1 MQAKYTYIP
10 AKREH
15 HKKRVAAYCR
25 VSTLLTEQEESIE
38 FQRSY
43 YQTYI
48 ENNPD
53 WEFAG
58 IFSDEKSGVCASNR
72 EGFQQLIDAALEGTV
87 DYILCKSVSRFSRNM
102 VDCQKYIKILKSHG
116 VHVYFEK
123 ENIDTGNPSSG
134 MMFSFLSTIS
144 QDESRSISDNVK
156 WGYRER
162 FRRGE
167 YNLGNNR
174 VLGYDSVDGKLVPND
189 DAKIIRLIF
198 QLYLEDRSPSQVA
211 EALKS
216 VGIVGRNGKPLTI
229 NGISYIPSNKVYV
242 GDKLLQKRAPKNF
255 LTKQPEKP
263 GVAGGADFKS
273 LYFFD
278 DHEGI
283 FDDHEGIIDREM
295 WEAVQCK
302 LRDHSRNNHNN
313 GLGNKG
319 SEGADS
325 NGSEA
330 AGGVGSGGLGAASN
344 VNSHP
349 LYGLIICSNC
359 GSLLTRRTHYS
370 SRKNKTTHKVW
381 ICKEKYKGRHGNGCQ
396 MRAVKETE
404 LLTAIESQA
413 EAKLGVQFSWQEVV
427 KDIKKIVVSRE
438 RITVFWKIGG

>member
-1 MQAKYTYIP
+1 M
-10 AKREH
+10 
-15 HKKRVAAYCR
+15 
-25 VSTLLTEQEESIE
+25 
-38 FQRSY
+38 
-43 YQTYI
+43 
-48 ENNPD
+48 
-53 WEFAG
+53 
-58 IFSDEKSGVCASNR
+58 
-72 EGFQQLIDAALEGTV
+72 
-87 DYILCKSVSRFSRNM
+87 
-102 VDCQKYIKILKSHG
+102 
-116 VHVYFEK
+116 
-123 ENIDTGNPSSG
+123 
-134 MMFSFLSTIS
+134 
-144 QDESRSISDNVK
+144 
-156 WGYRER
+156 
-162 FRRGE
+162 
-167 YNLGNNR
+167 
-174 VLGYDSVDGKLVPND
+174 LGYDSVDGKLVPND

-229 NGISYIPSNKVYV
+229 NGISYILNNKVYV
-242 GDKLLQKRAPKNF
+242 VDKLLQKRAPKNF

-283 FDDHEGIIDREM
+283 IDREM

-319 SEGADS
+319 SE
-325 NGSEA
+325 A

-344 VNSHP
+344 GNSHP